1 MSYQHTVPLLAVEA
15 NEDDEIAHD
24 NNDTGVHDNNNI
36 PASWLTLPNKVQL
49 TLLALCRFVT
59 AMSQTSVLSYL
70 YYFLGSLDT
79 SQSPGDLARRAGY
92 LASAFASCMF
102 LTGWFWGR
110 MADSIGRK
118 KVVLTGLTATAV
130 ACLVFGFSESY
141 SGLIVARCLAGLMDG
156 NIAVLR
162 TMITETVADKKYH
175 SRAFIIPP
183 LGFNLGAVIGPL
195 LGGMLAN
202 PTSETSPASKLF
214 GPGTFWGGKDGV
226 AWMLRWK
233 YALPNV
239 VSAVLIAIVVAMCF
253 FFLEE
258 TLETQKRETDA
269 GPSIRKWLKSFF
281 PSKYQAVPSS
291 DTGLETTSLLHSH
304 SPSPSPPPKAPTLH
318 KIWTRN
324 VKLTVLSSAL
334 LPLHMATFL
343 HLWAVFLSAPRSTT
357 APHLPIKF
365 TGGLGLSPATIGL
378 VLSLFGMFGIAVQVI
393 AYPPIAQHLGILTVY
408 RWSLAIFP
416 LAYLLIPYL
425 TLLPPGAL
433 MWTGVAAVMVLMVP
447 ARTFSLPSSVIL
459 ITRAAPS
466 SVVLGRVHGVAAS
479 LASLSKA
486 AGPAVAGSLFAVGMK
501 AGVVGV

>member
-1 MSYQHTVPLLAVEA
+1 MSQHTPLLSVEA
-15 NEDDEIAHD
+15 NEDDD
-24 NNDTGVHDNNNI
+24 I
-36 PASWLTLPNKVQL
+36 PASWLTLPNKTQL
-49 TLLALCRFVT
+49 ILLALCRFVV

-70 YYFLGSLDT
+70 YYFLSSLDT

-92 LASAFASCMF
+92 LASAFASF
-102 LTGWFWGR
+102 LAG
-110 MADSIGRK
+110 K
-118 KVVLTGLTATAV
+118 
-130 ACLVFGFSESY
+130 
-141 SGLIVARCLAGLMDG
+141 RCLAGLMDG

-183 LGFNLGAVIGPL
+183 LSFNLGAVIGPL

-226 AWMLRWK
+226 AWMRRWK

-239 VSAVLIAIVVAMCF
+239 VSALLFAIVVVMCF

-258 TLETQKRETDA
+258 TLETQKREADT
-269 GPSIRKWLKSFF
+269 GLSIRKKLRDFF
-281 PSKYQAVPSS
+281 PSEYQEVPSR
-291 DTGLETTSLLHSH
+291 DIDLETTSLLR
-304 SPSPSPPPKAPTLH
+304 SPPLSPPPKAPPPH
-318 KIWTRN
+318 KIWTHN

-334 LPLHMATFL
+334 LPLHMSTFL

-378 VLSLFGMFGIAVQVI
+378 VLSLFGGFGITVQVI

-408 RWSLAIFP
+408 RRSLAIFP

-425 TLLPPGAL
+425 TLLPPGAM
-433 MWTGVAAVMVLMVP
+433 MWVGMAAVMVLMVL

-459 ITRAAPS
+459 VTRAAPS

-486 AGPAVAGSLFAVGMK
+486 VGPAVAGALFAVGMR
-501 AGVVGV
+501 AGVVGVAWWAVAGAAGVGVVVAWRLREGAENDEDTEDDEDSIKGV